1 MNEGVTGTA
10 KPLNLELILQ
20 LSLFGLAMSVATVFV
35 IPSKVE
41 PLFWFPIFVVC
52 AIWLARRSGG
62 RPFLHGLLVSLV
74 NSVWITGAH
83 MLLLESYLARHPD
96 EAAML
101 AKMPLPDSPR
111 LMMLMTG
118 PLVGVVS
125 GIVLGGFAF
134 IASKLVRN

>member
-1 MNEGVTGTA
+1 MG
-10 KPLNLELILQ
+10 
-20 LSLFGLAMSVATVFV
+20 VATVFV

-41 PLFWFPIFVVC
+41 PLFWLPIFFAC
-52 AIWLARRSGG
+52 AIWIARRSGG
-62 RPFLHGLLVSLV
+62 RYFLHGLLVSLV

-101 AKMPLPDSPR
+101 TKMPLPDSPR

-118 PLVGVVS
+118 PLVGLVS
-125 GIVLGGFAF
+125 GIVLGGF
-134 IASKLVRN
+134 